1 VGSAT
6 TGSGGLPVYPRR
18 EFQVQID
25 PSSNVDAF
33 TKLADK
39 TDQVA
44 AQVGVSLTKEVMD
57 GTKDAVMELLG
68 SLEPHLGQN
77 VDLHL

>member
-1 VGSAT
+1 M
-6 TGSGGLPVYPRR
+6 
-18 EFQVQID
+18 QID
-25 PSSNVDAF
+25 PSANVDAF
-33 TKLADK
+33 TRLSDK

-44 AQVGVSLTKEVMD
+44 AQVGISLTKEVMD

-68 SLEPHLGQN
+68 SMTPHLGQN